1 MRAADLLDQFR
12 HGRVFGQRLSEHGE
26 QPVPVAGDPLA
37 LDVEIQPAQ
46 ELAVRSRVHDE
57 RTAHLDRLRQR
68 VVGVA
73 AENHVE
79 PVHPPGQLEVDGQTV
94 VREQHDQVDVL
105 VVSQLVDERLDSVL
119 ADAEGEVGH
128 EAPGMGHRRV
138 RERLA
143 DDSHTDTANL
153 SDRVRVEDAIAPACD
168 RDVVRDEVAGEESP
182 PLAVAEELAHPLE
195 AVDELPVR
203 REDVDPELVGD
214 AHHVLTAAPE
224 GGRRTLEG
232 VAAVED
238 QRTAGPLRADPLH
251 QRRQVRVAAHPPVA
265 RGQRREVQVRVGVGL
280 DRAGSDV
287 IGA

>member
-1 MRAADLLDQFR
+1 M
-12 HGRVFGQRLSEHGE
+12 
-26 QPVPVAGDPLA
+26 
-37 LDVEIQPAQ
+37 
-46 ELAVRSRVHDE
+46 
-57 RTAHLDRLRQR
+57 
-68 VVGVA
+68 GVA

-143 DDSHTDTANL
+143 DDSHTDAADL

-265 RGQRREVQVRVGVGL
+265 RRQRGKVEVGAGVRL
-280 DRAGSDV
+280 DRAGRRGLLLADEHGSAARKQAPVTPAAPVTRRKAWMPRGCGSSGVSCRFGVAWLGVSEASVPYGPEVRIPD
-287 IGA
+287 